1 MKFNID
7 DVCAV
12 YININPLTFVI
23 DRYNIVSIWEKK
35 TNII

>member
-12 YININPLTFVI
+12 DININPLTFVI
-23 DRYNIVSIWEKK
+23 DRNNIVSS
-35 TNII
+35 